1 MEAWISAETQ
11 TYQFDVFL
19 SEWSMFVVEMS
30 ETVDHNLSSKTNH
43 PLCQFK
49 PGPVQQ
55 LEKSIER
62 NALH

>member
-1 MEAWISAETQ
+1 MEAGISAETQ

-19 SEWSMFVVEMS
+19 SEWLMFVVEMS

-49 PGPVQQ
+49 PGHVQQ
-55 LEKSIER
+55 
-62 NALH
+62 